1 VLAVT
6 HGAHCAFPD
15 GPMPLGAQVVTKTAS
30 AHTGARSGSRQR
42 RFAGLPVPCLG
53 VVFLSAAA
61 EFRF

>member
-1 VLAVT
+1 
-6 HGAHCAFPD
+6 
-15 GPMPLGAQVVTKTAS
+15 MPLGAQVVTKTAS